1 MNALVPTTTNEI
13 RIFYFEKIP
22 LRVVVRSGLP
32 WFVAKDVC
40 HAINLSNPSMSVQ
53 SLDEDERS
61 KFNLGRQ
68 GEAVIISES
77 GLYTLVLRSRG
88 AISPGT
94 VPHRFRRF
102 VTGEVLP
109 QIRETGSYGQP
120 VPASSTAALIEAL
133 KNPATALEVI
143 GHYATA
149 NLALQQEV
157 EAARPAV
164 DFVEALADS
173 DGLWGLKAAGKALH
187 QGPLKFVAWLRE
199 RGDIY
204 DLNGGPVAKEP
215 LIKRGLFEVAWEMH
229 GGKPRPTTKITGK
242 GIVFYAKALGVR
254 PPAPSAQR
262 LLPGIDPEDT

>member
-1 MNALVPTTTNEI
+1 MNELVPTPSDVRT
-13 RIFYFEKIP
+13 FYFEQIP
-22 LRVVVRSGLP
+22 LRVVMRDGLP

-53 SLDEDERS
+53 ALDEDERS

-77 GLYTLVLRSRG
+77 GLYTLVLRCRG
-88 AISPGT
+88 AITPGT

-109 QIRETGSYGQP
+109 QVRENGTYGQP

-143 GHYATA
+143 GHYAAA
-149 NLALQQEV
+149 NIALQEQV

-173 DGLWGLKAAGKALH
+173 DGLWGLRAAGKALH
-187 QGPLKFVAWLRE
+187 QGPDKFIKWLRG
-199 RGDIY
+199 RGDLY
-204 DLNGGPVAKEP
+204 DLDDGPVPKQR
-215 LIKRGLFEVAWEMH
+215 LIDRGLFTVVFREF
-229 GGKPRPTTKITGK
+229 GGKPRPTTKLTGK
-242 GIVFYAKALGVR
+242 GVVHYARELGVR
-254 PPAPSAQR
+254 PPGPSAQA
-262 LLPGIDPEDT
+262 LLPGL